1 MIKWIVSYNS
11 HNNKIKMKINS
22 IEITIK
28 SLFKIMN
35 SNNTLNNKKIMKGC
49 NK

>member
-11 HNNKIKMKINS
+11 NNNKIKMKINS

-35 SNNTLNNKKIMKGC
+35 SNNTLNNKKIMIGC